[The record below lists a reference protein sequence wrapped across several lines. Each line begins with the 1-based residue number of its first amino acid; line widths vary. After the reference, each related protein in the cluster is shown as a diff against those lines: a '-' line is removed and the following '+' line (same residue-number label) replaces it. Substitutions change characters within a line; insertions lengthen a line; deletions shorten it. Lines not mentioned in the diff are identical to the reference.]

1 LEKNMTKNDL
11 ITAAILAGGKS
22 SRFGQPKEQ
31 ATIQNRTLLEHA
43 IDTAQE
49 ISSSVFIVSSN
60 LSKSKYRKIFI
71 YPDIFPDCG
80 PIGGLYTALKFSSR
94 PIVATIPCDMPKL
107 PVQVYQILLQ
117 KMERNRPVVATSHQ
131 GLEPLVAIWP
141 VSVLPVIE
149 QNIINKNFSL
159 RNTLRQLKSKEIYI
173 PDCLQNYEEIFFLN
187 INHKQDLKKLNH
199 IY

>member
-1 LEKNMTKNDL
+1 MTKNDL

-22 SRFGQPKEQ
+22 SRFGLPKEKEV
-31 ATIQNRTLLEHA
+31 IEGKTLLEHS
-43 IDTAQE
+43 IKTARA
-49 ISSSVFIVSSN
+49 ISSTVFIISSN
-60 LSKSKYRKIFI
+60 LLKSTYKNIFI

-80 PIGGLYTALKFSSR
+80 PIGGLYTALKFSSK

-107 PVQVYQILLQ
+107 PAQVYQFLLQ
-117 KMERNRPVVATSHQ
+117 KMESNRPVVATSHQ

-149 QNIINKNFSL
+149 QNIINRNFSL
-159 RNTLRQLKSKEIYI
+159 RNTLRQLKGREIYV
-173 PDCLQNYEEIFFLN
+173 PDFLQNYEEMFFLN
-187 INHKQDLKKLNH
+187 INYKQDLKKLNR